1 MSTFATRPPSRPT
14 PPTLAILTA
23 LPRAVL
29 VIDESGR
36 IAMANAMAEEFF
48 QMGASV
54 LARQT
59 LRDIVPFASP
69 MLTLLEKVQRQG
81 WTVHEYDLDLSTPR
95 TGERHADVLGAPIQE
110 VPGAAVLLLEPRSM
124 AERMGGSLWHRGA
137 ARTVAGMAAV
147 LAHEIKNPLAG
158 IRGAAQLVEP
168 QVPEPDRALTQLIVQ
183 ETDRIAKLID
193 KMTAFGAAETL
204 EREPVNIHDVL
215 DHVHRL
221 ASSSFARGILI
232 SEEYDPSLPPVH
244 GDRDALVQVFLN
256 LVRNAADALAET
268 DDPRIKM
275 TTSFRPG
282 IRLST
287 PSSRERLSLPLEV
300 HIVDN
305 GPGIDPDL
313 MPHLFDPFVTT
324 KPGGTGLGLALVAK
338 IIDEHGGIVDCT
350 SRPGETS
357 FRILLPIEHTPVE
370 FKHG

>member
-110 VPGAAVLLLEPRSM
+110 VPGAAVLLLEPLSM

-137 ARTVAGMAAV
+137 
-147 LAHEIKNPLAG
+147 
-158 IRGAAQLVEP
+158 
-168 QVPEPDRALTQLIVQ
+168 
-183 ETDRIAKLID
+183 
-193 KMTAFGAAETL
+193 
-204 EREPVNIHDVL
+204 
-215 DHVHRL
+215 
-221 ASSSFARGILI
+221 
-232 SEEYDPSLPPVH
+232 
-244 GDRDALVQVFLN
+244 
-256 LVRNAADALAET
+256 
-268 DDPRIKM
+268 
-275 TTSFRPG
+275 
-282 IRLST
+282 
-287 PSSRERLSLPLEV
+287 
-300 HIVDN
+300 
-305 GPGIDPDL
+305 
-313 MPHLFDPFVTT
+313 
-324 KPGGTGLGLALVAK
+324 
-338 IIDEHGGIVDCT
+338 
-350 SRPGETS
+350 
-357 FRILLPIEHTPVE
+357 
-370 FKHG
+370 